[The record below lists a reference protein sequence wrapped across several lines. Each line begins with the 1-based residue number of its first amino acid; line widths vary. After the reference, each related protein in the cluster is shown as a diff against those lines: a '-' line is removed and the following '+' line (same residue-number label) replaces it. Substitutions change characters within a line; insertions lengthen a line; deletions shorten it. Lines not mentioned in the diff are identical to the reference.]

1 MKSSLLRQQ
10 LVANFDPSGETALA
24 ECLES
29 LRAAGLSEIAT
40 KFATLLAAVDDSY
53 TEFEPIQRRANK
65 ARRLVD
71 CLDLTEDILC
81 EWNLVGG
88 TIRASV
94 AWNRRFGA
102 TSADV
107 NRIKD
112 WKNRIHPDDR
122 KLVDERIGTLLQGR
136 APLIEVEHRFLERDK
151 RWTYWLL
158 RARVTGHDADGKPVR
173 LLVLHRDIVDQK
185 SAEAALV
192 RAKEQAESANR
203 ARGFFL
209 ANMSHEIRTPM
220 NAILGMTE
228 LALDATVE
236 AEPRSYLT
244 TVKSS
249 AESLLN
255 IINDVLDLSKIEAGK
270 VELESV
276 PMSVRTI
283 LNDVV
288 RAFAVSAHGKGLEI
302 MLDVAPEMP
311 DRLFGDPTR
320 LRQIL
325 ANLIGN
331 AIKFT
336 ERGEVLVKAW
346 VLRRAGMSLYLQFA
360 VCDTGIGIAAD
371 HHEQIFDAFTQA
383 DVSTA
388 RRFGGTGLGLAI
400 SNQLVKLLDGQIW
413 LESEPGKGTSFY
425 FTVRFAADQTSSSIP
440 VAPVALP
447 LLQGRRVLVVDD
459 CVHAADLLGK
469 LLQRLGAHVEIAC
482 DPIQAEVMRS
492 ARDPFD
498 ILVVDAGMSPP
509 AGFALMDAPGRGEAI
524 IVLLAQHGQQQTL
537 QQSRNSA
544 VKARLVKPVF
554 DAELLDAVRAAL
566 GVQSVV
572 RDELDAFRLDDV
584 RLDDVRFQN
593 DDGEP
598 LNVLLVEDT
607 PVNQTLAVK
616 LLAKAGHRVTVAA
629 NGREALERFD
639 RQRFDLILM
648 DVQMPVLDGM
658 EATTAIR
665 AREMNRSWAMGQHQR
680 VSYIAAMTA
689 HAMEGDRERCL
700 AAGMDDYLSKPIR
713 RKALDEVLKRAIE
726 HRRTPMAPLND
737 LIEQQW
743 ET

>member
-10 LVANFDPSGETALA
+10 LVASFGPSGETALV

-29 LRAAGLSEIAT
+29 LKAAGLPEIAT
-40 KFATLLAAVDDSY
+40 KFAALLAAVDDSY
-53 TEFEPIQRRANK
+53 TEFEPVQRRANK

-102 TSADV
+102 TSAAA

-136 APLIEVEHRFLERDK
+136 APLIEVEHRFRERDN

-236 AEPRSYLT
+236 PEPRSYLT

-276 PMSVRTI
+276 PMSVRAI

-413 LESEPGKGTSFY
+413 LESELGKGTSFY
-425 FTVRFAADQTSSSIP
+425 FTVRFAADQAASSVP
-440 VAPVALP
+440 AVPLP

-459 CVHAADLLGK
+459 CVHAADLLGHM
-469 LLQRLGAHVEIAC
+469 LQRLGAHVEVAC

-498 ILVVDAGMSPP
+498 ILVVDAGMPPP
-509 AGFALMDAPGRGEAI
+509 AGFALMDAPGRGEAVV
-524 IVLLAQHGQQQTL
+524 VLLAHHGQQHTL
-537 QQSRNSA
+537 LQSRNPA

-554 DAELLDAVRAAL
+554 EAELLDAVRAAL

-572 RDELDAFRLDDV
+572 RDELDAFRLEDALLDAVCFQDD
-584 RLDDVRFQN
+584 DS
-593 DDGEP
+593 EP

-616 LLAKAGHRVTVAA
+616 LLSKAGHRVTVAT
-629 NGREALERFD
+629 NGRDALERFD

-658 EATTAIR
+658 QATAAIR
-665 AREMNRSWAMGQHQR
+665 AREMNRSWAIGQHQR

-713 RKALDEVLKRAIE
+713 RQALDSVLKRAIE
-726 HRRTPMAPLND
+726 HRRTPKAPLND
-737 LIEQQW
+737 LVEQQ
-743 ET
+743 

>member
-10 LVANFDPSGETALA
+10 LVDTFGSAGETALA

-29 LRAAGLSEIAT
+29 LQAVGLSEIAA
-40 KFATLLAAVDDSY
+40 KFASLLATVDDSY
-53 TEFEPIQRRANK
+53 NEFEPIQRRANK

-81 EWNLVGG
+81 EWNLAGG

-102 TSADV
+102 TSAEA

-112 WKNRIHPDDR
+112 WKSRIHPDDR
-122 KLVDERIGTLLQGR
+122 KLVDERISTLLQGR
-136 APLIEVEHRFLERDK
+136 APLIEVEHRFRERDN

-173 LLVLHRDIVDQK
+173 LLVLHRDIADQK
-185 SAEAALV
+185 FAEAALV
-192 RAKEQAESANR
+192 RAKEQAESVNR

-236 AEPRSYLT
+236 PEPRSYLT

-276 PMSVRTI
+276 PMSVRAI

-311 DRLFGDPTR
+311 DRVFGDPTR

-336 ERGEVLVKAW
+336 ERGEVVVKAW
-346 VLRRAGMSLYLQFA
+346 VLRRAGMSLYLQIA

-371 HHEQIFDAFTQA
+371 QHEQIFDAFTQA

-425 FTVRFAADQTSSSIP
+425 FTARFAADQTSAAVP
-440 VAPVALP
+440 AAPLP
-447 LLQGRRVLVVDD
+447 LLQGRRVLVIDD
-459 CVHAADLLGK
+459 CVHAADLLSHM
-469 LLQRLGAHVEIAC
+469 LQRFGAHVEAAC
-482 DPIQAEVMRS
+482 DAIQAEVMRS
-492 ARDPFD
+492 AGDPFD
-498 ILVVDAGMSPP
+498 VLVVDAGMPPP
-509 AGFALMDAPGRGEAI
+509 AGFMLVNGPGRGEAI
-524 IVLLAQHGQQQTL
+524 IVLLAHHGQQHAL
-537 QQSRNSA
+537 QQSRNPS

-554 DAELLDAVRAAL
+554 EAELLDAVRTAL

-572 RDELDAFRLDDV
+572 RDELDAFRLDDA
-584 RLDDVRFQN
+584 RLDDVCFQ
-593 DDGEP
+593 DDSEP

-616 LLAKAGHRVTVAA
+616 LLTKAGHRVAVAA

-658 EATTAIR
+658 EATAAIR
-665 AREMNRSWAMGQHQR
+665 AREMNRSWVMGQHQR

-713 RKALDEVLKRAIE
+713 RQALDQVLKRAIE
-726 HRRTPMAPLND
+726 YRRAPKARLDD
-737 LIEQQW
+737 LVGQQW
-743 ET
+743 DA